1 VINFRKIFLCFIY
14 WQGKDFGTYVAYI
27 GLKQHIFGR
36 VSVTG
41 WCSKEFLQSNDSH
54 EKKQTNIVSS
64 TSSHRCT

>member
-1 VINFRKIFLCFIY
+1 
-14 WQGKDFGTYVAYI
+14 
-27 GLKQHIFGR
+27 LKQHIFGR